1 MATKFIFLL
10 LVASTLFVV
19 STNARNIKFVA
30 NSSDEMY
37 PYYPLP
43 KPFGLSFGHV
53 GSSFG
58 TNFGNG
64 NANDQSVLIGSGKV
78 EVNDGA
84 LGRH

>member
-10 LVASTLFVV
+10 LIASTLVVV
-19 STNARNIKFVA
+19 STNARSIKFVA
-30 NSSDEMY
+30 KSSDEIY

-43 KPFGLSFGHV
+43 RSFGLSIA
-53 GSSFG
+53 

-64 NANDQSVLIGSGKV
+64 NANDESVLIGSGKV

-84 LGRH
+84 LGRY